1 MLKKE
6 LQTIKKA
13 IQKKELKYYI
23 LGRLLR
29 IIILMLFTG
38 LISWMFYEY
47 LQVGKMPIPKRHLQ
61 YYP

>member
-1 MLKKE
+1 MIKKE

-38 LISWMFYEY
+38 LIGWMFYQY
-47 LQVGKMPIPKRHLQ
+47 LFTFNHTW
-61 YYP
+61 

>member
-1 MLKKE
+1 MEVLKMIKKE

-38 LISWMFYEY
+38 LITWMFYEY
-47 LQVGKMPIPKRHLQ
+47 LFTFNHTW
-61 YYP
+61 